1 MADYAITTTV
11 PAPFGTTLDRVR
23 RALAEQGFGVL
34 TEIDVAATMKA
45 KLDIDMPPQ
54 LIIGACNPPLAHRAL
69 TAETSIGVLLPCNVV
84 VRAVDD
90 QRTLVEAVDPEVMI
104 TATGNPRLA
113 PVAAEARSRLAEA
126 LRDVTATATATAE
139 HNH

>member
-11 PAPFGTTLDRVR
+11 RATFGETLDRVR

-54 LIIGACNPPLAHRAL
+54 LIIGACNPPLAYRAL
-69 TAETSIGVLLPCNVV
+69 AAETSIGVLLPCNVV

-90 QRTLVEAVDPEVMI
+90 QHTLAEAVDPEVMI

-113 PVAAEARSRLAEA
+113 PVAAEARTRLADA
-126 LRDVTATATATAE
+126 LRVVAAAVDTTR
-139 HNH
+139 